1 MEPSITDPKN
11 SIAVH
16 FMEALKSIESGAEP
30 DRLIALFSDDAQL
43 VNLTKQHLHY
53 PDTSEN
59 VPLSAALFWKNY
71 LRAFN
76 HIETHFT
83 NVITTGDESAV
94 VLEWRAAGSMPN
106 ALPIEFNGIS
116 ILELEAADSQKALPL
131 IKKLKIYYDSAA
143 FLPHARRAEKNFSES
158 VGLPEIT
165 NQATS

>member
-1 MEPSITDPKN
+1 MEPSKTDPKN
-11 SIAVH
+11 LTAAR
-16 FMEALKSIESGAEP
+16 FMETLKSIESGAEP
-30 DRLIALFSDDAQL
+30 DPLIALFSDDAQL

-59 VPLSAALFWKNY
+59 LPLTAALFWKNY
-71 LRAFN
+71 LRAFD

-83 NVITTGDESAV
+83 NVITAGDGRAV
-94 VLEWRAAGSMPN
+94 VLEWRAVGSLPN

-116 ILELEAADSQKALPL
+116 ILELEAVDSQKAQPL
-131 IKKLKIYYDSAA
+131 IEKLKIYYDSAA
-143 FLPHARRAEKNFSES
+143 FLPHARRGEKNFSES